1 MTAPLLAV
9 ALCLLAAGP
18 ASAADGG
25 DDLVV
30 SVDQSDSLGLVKTA
44 QSDDG
49 TDADAGPDR
58 RLVGRES
65 GERVDAVVIALW
77 TIAGVMT
84 VLLGIFLWH
93 TSPRRRLRLAG
104 PSAELFD
111 GAEGSVA
118 PSEGVS
124 SEGVGAEDTPTED
137 VAAEDESREDPPE
150 GGVGGRVREALLWL
164 RSRLAP
170 QQVSVPAVDEVS
182 VSAVDEVSVPAVDE
196 VSVSAVDDSQ
206 PGSDGDSEDESAVWK
221 FGEEDGGERS
231 V

>member
-1 MTAPLLAV
+1 MVRLFRGWITAPLLAV

-25 DDLVV
+25 DELVV

-44 QSDDG
+44 QSDGG
-49 TDADAGPDR
+49 TDADSGPDR

-111 GAEGSVA
+111 GAEGSVG
-118 PSEGVS
+118 PSGDL
-124 SEGVGAEDTPTED
+124 ATEDASTGD
-137 VAAEDESREDPPE
+137 VAAEDESQEDPPE
-150 GGVGGRVREALLWL
+150 GDVGRKVREALLWL
-164 RSRLAP
+164 RSRVAP
-170 QQVSVPAVDEVS
+170 RQVSVPAVDEVS
-182 VSAVDEVSVPAVDE
+182 VP
-196 VSVSAVDDSQ
+196 AVDDSQ
-206 PGSDGDSEDESAVWK
+206 PESDGDSEDESAVWK

>member
-25 DDLVV
+25 DELVV

-44 QSDDG
+44 QSDGG
-49 TDADAGPDR
+49 TDADSGPDR

-84 VLLGIFLWH
+84 VLLGVFLWH

-111 GAEGSVA
+111 GAEGSVG
-118 PSEGVS
+118 PSEDASTEDVAAGDVAS
-124 SEGVGAEDTPTED
+124 GDVAAEDAASGD
-137 VAAEDESREDPPE
+137 VAAEDESREDSLE

-164 RSRLAP
+164 RSRVAP

-182 VSAVDEVSVPAVDE
+182 VSAVD
-196 VSVSAVDDSQ
+196 DSQ
-206 PGSDGDSEDESAVWK
+206 QESGGDSEDESAVWK

>member
-9 ALCLLAAGP
+9 SLCLLAAGP

-25 DDLVV
+25 DELVV
-30 SVDQSDSLGLVKTA
+30 GVGQSDSLGLVKTA
-44 QSDDG
+44 QSDG
-49 TDADAGPDR
+49 GSDADAGPDR

-111 GAEGSVA
+111 GTEGGVG
-118 PSEGVS
+118 PSEDVS
-124 SEGVGAEDTPTED
+124 SED
-137 VAAEDESREDPPE
+137 VASEDESREDPS
-150 GGVGGRVREALLWL
+150 GGDIGRKVREALLRL
-164 RSRLAP
+164 RSRVAP
-170 QQVSVPAVDEVS
+170 QQVS
-182 VSAVDEVSVPAVDE
+182 VSAVDE
-196 VSVSAVDDSQ
+196 SQ
-206 PGSDGDSEDESAVWK
+206 PESDGDSEDESAVWR

>member
-25 DDLVV
+25 DELVV

-44 QSDDG
+44 QSDGG
-49 TDADAGPDR
+49 TDADSGPDR

-84 VLLGIFLWH
+84 VLLGVFLWH

-111 GAEGSVA
+111 GAEGSVG
-118 PSEGVS
+118 PSEDVA
-124 SEGVGAEDTPTED
+124 AEDVAAEDASTGDVAAEDAASGD
-137 VAAEDESREDPPE
+137 VAAEDESREDSLE

-164 RSRLAP
+164 RSRVAP

-182 VSAVDEVSVPAVDE
+182 VSAVD
-196 VSVSAVDDSQ
+196 DSQ
-206 PGSDGDSEDESAVWK
+206 QESGGDSEDESAVWK

>member
-25 DDLVV
+25 DELVV

-44 QSDDG
+44 QSDGG
-49 TDADAGPDR
+49 TDADSGPDR

-84 VLLGIFLWH
+84 VLLGVFLWH

-111 GAEGSVA
+111 GAEGSVG
-118 PSEGVS
+118 PSEDASTGDVA
-124 SEGVGAEDTPTED
+124 AEDVAAEDVASGDVAAEDAASGD
-137 VAAEDESREDPPE
+137 VAAEDESREDSLE

-164 RSRLAP
+164 RSRVAP

-182 VSAVDEVSVPAVDE
+182 VSAVD
-196 VSVSAVDDSQ
+196 DSQ
-206 PGSDGDSEDESAVWK
+206 QESGRDSEDESAVWK

>member
-25 DDLVV
+25 DELVV

-44 QSDDG
+44 QSDGG
-49 TDADAGPDR
+49 TDADSGPDR

-111 GAEGSVA
+111 GAEGSVG
-118 PSEGVS
+118 PSEDAS
-124 SEGVGAEDTPTED
+124 SEGVAAEDASSGD
-137 VAAEDESREDPPE
+137 VAAEDESQEDPPE
-150 GGVGGRVREALLWL
+150 GGVGRRVREALLWL
-164 RSRLAP
+164 RSRVAP
-170 QQVSVPAVDEVS
+170 RQVSVPAVDE
-182 VSAVDEVSVPAVDE
+182 ASVPAVDE

-206 PGSDGDSEDESAVWK
+206 PESDGDSEDESAVWK

>member
-1 MTAPLLAV
+1 MVRLFRGWMTAPLLAV

-25 DDLVV
+25 DELVV

-44 QSDDG
+44 QSDGG
-49 TDADAGPDR
+49 TDAESGPDR

-84 VLLGIFLWH
+84 VLLGVFLWH

-111 GAEGSVA
+111 GAEGRIG
-118 PSEGVS
+118 PSEDASTEDVA
-124 SEGVGAEDTPTED
+124 AEDAASGD
-137 VAAEDESREDPPE
+137 VAAEDESREDSLE

-164 RSRLAP
+164 RSRVAP

-182 VSAVDEVSVPAVDE
+182 VSAVD
-196 VSVSAVDDSQ
+196 DSQ
-206 PGSDGDSEDESAVWK
+206 QESGGDSEDESAVWK